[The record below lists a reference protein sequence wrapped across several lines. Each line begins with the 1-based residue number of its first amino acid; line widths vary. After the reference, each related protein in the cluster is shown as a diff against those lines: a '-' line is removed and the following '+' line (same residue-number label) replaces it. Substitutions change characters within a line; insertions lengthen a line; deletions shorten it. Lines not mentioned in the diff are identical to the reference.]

1 MFFICVLLSL
11 FVFVQILIYH
21 CTSSIKVETNGL
33 SKQKKKNKKMEAGTN
48 GNALTALLNGSH
60 GYIWLMLILVHWT
73 FVGIVNSSVYTK
85 ISNAMRPMLCQW
97 ACRYCPQ
104 PNTSNRP
111 APKKPKHVHPF
122 FFFFLW
128 NSTQANLIF

>member
-1 MFFICVLLSL
+1 MDY
-11 FVFVQILIYH
+11 Q
-21 CTSSIKVETNGL
+21 
-33 SKQKKKNKKMEAGTN
+33 NKKMEAGTN

-73 FVGIVNSSVYTK
+73 SVGIVNSSVYTK

-122 FFFFLW
+122 FFFFPSKL
-128 NSTQANLIF
+128 NSSKPHILIHKLSFMVRLDWRRDRCRNRVELTKN